1 MATPSRRAQLASR
14 LMDGARTGAA
24 PSGVAPGM
32 TERAADHAVTVLYQS
47 HYAALVRMA
56 ALLVGDVATAEDVVQ
71 DCFIALH
78 RAWWRV
84 RDTST
89 ALFYL
94 RRSVINRSRSVLRR
108 RAVADRHPPL
118 PEPALPSAEES
129 ALAVV
134 QLSVVRAALA
144 GLPVRQREVLVLRY
158 YADLSETQIA
168 AVMGISR
175 GSVKAHAA
183 RARDALRA
191 ALADSGLRI

>member
-1 MATPSRRAQLASR
+1 
-14 LMDGARTGAA
+14 MDVARPRAA
-24 PSGVAPGM
+24 PSGIAPGT

-47 HYAALVRMA
+47 HYVALVREA
-56 ALLVGDVATAEDVVQ
+56 TLLVGDFATAEDVVQ

-84 RDTST
+84 RDTSS

-94 RRSVINRSRSVLRR
+94 RRSVINKSRSVLRR
-108 RAVADRHPPL
+108 RAVADRHPAM

-134 QLSVVRAALA
+134 RLSSVRTALRA
-144 GLPVRQREVLVLRY
+144 LPVRQREVLVLRY

-175 GSVKAHAA
+175 GSVKMHAA

-191 ALADSGLRI
+191 ALADAGLLI